1 MHPLNRREAL
11 RGLALLCAG
20 CAGPGRDTAPTADTG
35 GGCTTPSSGSALGY
49 CLVEKLV
56 VRVVGGA
63 LLLDGESMLGLADE
77 NTAVIVGRDASGFY
91 ARSAVCTHACCVV
104 NLCGDDARSALDP
117 TPDPCGTVGPAN
129 ADRVLCPC
137 HGSVFRVSDGEA
149 LTGPATVPLPA
160 YAVTVAGDDLLVDT
174 GTEVDAATRT
184 PA

>member
-20 CAGPGRDTAPTADTG
+20 CATGGSDSGPRADSATGCTAPSTG
-35 GGCTTPSSGSALGY
+35 PSLGY

-56 VRVVGGA
+56 VRIVGGV
-63 LLLDGESMLGLADE
+63 LLQVGESMLGLADD
-77 NTAVIVGRDASGFY
+77 NTAVVVGRDAAGFY

-104 NLCGDDARSALDP
+104 TLCGDEACTALDP
-117 TPDPCGTVGPAN
+117 TPDACGTVGPAS

-137 HGSVFRVSDGEA
+137 HGSVFRVSDGEP

-160 YAVTVAGDDLLVDT
+160 YAVTVDGDDLLVDT
-174 GTEVDAATRT
+174 GTEVDVSSRT